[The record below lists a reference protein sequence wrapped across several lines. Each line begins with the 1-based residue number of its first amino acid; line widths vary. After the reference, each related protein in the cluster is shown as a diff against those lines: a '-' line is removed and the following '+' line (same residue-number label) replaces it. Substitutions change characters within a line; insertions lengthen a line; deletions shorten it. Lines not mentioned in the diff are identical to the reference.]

1 VAAVLRG
8 GMPRTEDVHRHEGPE
23 ARFPVWIGAT
33 TFTALRML
41 TITTAWVAML
51 FVLVE
56 LLWG

>member
-1 VAAVLRG
+1 
-8 GMPRTEDVHRHEGPE
+8 MPRTEDVHRHEGPE